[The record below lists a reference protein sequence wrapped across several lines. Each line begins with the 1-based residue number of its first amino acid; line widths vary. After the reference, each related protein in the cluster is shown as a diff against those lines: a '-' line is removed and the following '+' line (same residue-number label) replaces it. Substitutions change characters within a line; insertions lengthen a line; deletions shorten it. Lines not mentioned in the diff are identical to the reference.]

1 MNLFNPS
8 LPLQPGRPASGPLAI
23 GIALTVMM
31 TVYCT
36 MLWTEWSNNPDLSH
50 GFFGPLIFGY
60 LVVCGRRIG
69 PLRWVKPGLL
79 VHTLLAGLLLGGL
92 ALYAFA
98 GLFAASLAWSHALVL
113 FILGLSLVCF
123 LLGGLFILADE
134 RVRLLPFNWIILT
147 AIFLWVLVAPLPTGT
162 YARLTF
168 ALQSQVTGGVMTVLQ
183 FLGVPARQHGNV
195 IELAR
200 TTVGVEEA
208 CSGVRSLIS
217 CIYAGLFFAA
227 WQVRRPWRRLAL
239 ILAAPLLA
247 LGMNFLRSLALTL
260 LANAG
265 VDITGAW
272 HDATG
277 FAILGVTAAILAGL
291 AILMESEA
299 DSSQRPIPGP
309 VSDRSI
315 RWPYRIFWFFS
326 GLTLLL
332 AVFFHLNS
340 RESSQ
345 PAPAVPD
352 LARIVPAESSGWQVI
367 TPDDLY
373 RFSGILQTTHLLERM
388 YIRPTDKGPIQLTA
402 YIAYWAPGQT
412 TVSRVASHTP
422 DACWPGAGWLAVP
435 ATGEHSPA
443 PTIARLQLAPAEYR
457 IFRNQSGNTQNV
469 WFWHIF
475 DGRVISYRDPYSIPA
490 LLHIALQYGFRRQG
504 SQYFIRI
511 SCNRPWEEISD
522 EPLVR
527 EILANLDRI
536 GL

>member
-1 MNLFNPS
+1 MNLFNQT
-8 LPLQPGRPASGPLAI
+8 LPLQPGRPAAGPLAI
-23 GIALTVMM
+23 GIGLTGMM
-31 TVYCT
+31 AVYCA
-36 MLWTEWSNNPDLSH
+36 MLWTEWSHNPDLSH
-50 GFFGPLIFGY
+50 GFFGPVIFGY

-69 PLRWVKPGLL
+69 PLRWVKPGFLT
-79 VHTLLAGLLLGGL
+79 HTLLAGLLLGGL
-92 ALYAFA
+92 ALYALA

-123 LLGGLFILADE
+123 LFGGLLILADE
-134 RVRLLPFNWIILT
+134 RVRILPFNWIILT
-147 AIFLWVLVAPLPTGT
+147 AILLWVLVAPLPTGT
-162 YARLTF
+162 YARLTLT
-168 ALQSQVTGGVMTVLQ
+168 LQNQVTGGVMTVLQ

-217 CIYAGLFFAA
+217 CIYAGFFFAA
-227 WQVRRPWRRLAL
+227 WQVRRPWHRLGL

-247 LGMNFLRSLALTL
+247 LGMNFLRSLTLTL
-260 LANAG
+260 LANSG
-265 VDITGAW
+265 VDISGAW
-272 HDATG
+272 HDVTG
-277 FAILGVTAAILAGL
+277 YAILGATAAILAGL
-291 AILMESEA
+291 AILLESEA
-299 DSSQRPIPGP
+299 SSPHRPTTGP
-309 VSDRSI
+309 APAATV

-340 RESSQ
+340 RESNQ

-352 LARIVPAESSGWQVI
+352 LARIVPGESSGWQVI

-388 YIRPTDKGPIQLTA
+388 YIRQTDKGPIQLTA

-422 DACWPGAGWLAVP
+422 DACWPGAGWIPQP
-435 ATGEHSPA
+435 ATGDHTPA
-443 PTIARLQLAPAEYR
+443 PTIAGLQLAPAEYR

-511 SCNRPWEEISD
+511 SCNRPWEEIAD

>member
-1 MNLFNPS
+1 MNLFSQS
-8 LPLQPGRPASGPLAI
+8 LPLQPGRPAAGPLALVI
-23 GIALTVMM
+23 VLAVMM
-31 TVYCT
+31 AGYCVL
-36 MLWTEWSNNPDLSH
+36 LWPEWSHNPDLSH
-50 GFFGPLIFGY
+50 GFFGPVIFSY

-69 PLRWVKPGLL
+69 PLRWVKSGFLAS
-79 VHTLLAGLLLGGL
+79 TLLTILLLGGL
-92 ALYAFA
+92 IMYALA

-123 LLGGLFILADE
+123 LLGGLLILADE

-147 AIFLWVLVAPLPTGT
+147 AILLWILVAPLPTGT
-162 YARLTF
+162 YARLTLT
-168 ALQSQVTGGVMTVLQ
+168 LQSQVTGGVMTVLQ
-183 FLGVPARQHGNV
+183 FLGVPAQQRGNV

-227 WQVRRPWRRLAL
+227 WQVRRPWHRLGL

-260 LANAG
+260 LANSG
-265 VDITGAW
+265 VDISGTW

-291 AILMESEA
+291 AILLESA
-299 DSSQRPIPGP
+299 DDAPQLQTSGP
-309 VSDRSI
+309 VPVATA
-315 RWPYRIFWFFS
+315 RWPYRLFWFFS
-326 GLTLLL
+326 GLTLAL
-332 AVFFHLNS
+332 ALFFYLNS
-340 RESSQ
+340 RDTKQ
-345 PAPAVPD
+345 ADPMVPD
-352 LARIVPAESSGWQVI
+352 LTRILPAESAGWQVI
-367 TPDDLY
+367 TPGDLY

-388 YIRPTDKGPIQLTA
+388 YVRPTDQSPIQLTA

-422 DACWPGAGWLAVP
+422 DACWPGAGWSAQP
-435 ATGEHSPA
+435 ANAENTPA
-443 PTIARLQLAPAEYR
+443 PTLAGLQLAPAEYR
-457 IFRNQSGNTQNV
+457 VFRNQGGNTQNV
-469 WFWHIF
+469 WFWHVF
-475 DGRVISYRDPYSIPA
+475 DGRVINYRDPYSIPA
-490 LLHIALQYGFRRQG
+490 LLHIALEYGFRRQG

-511 SCNRPWEEISD
+511 SCNRPWEEIAG

-527 EILANLDRI
+527 EILTNLDRI